1 MIPKLVAGMVDQC
14 QVLVTNLYL
23 NLCKLPRQ
31 LLLGV
36 CQALPAISTDVRPL
50 AAKAAAHL
58 IRVSGRTVNNIV
70 QRVKNAGWT
79 ATAQE
84 PQEAEHEDGE
94 SSTIVPQGQ
103 RSREEILRVLIRE
116 ALHCSSHGL
125 ADDYYVQSVARLQLC
140 GLDVGDKYVSKKFVR
155 MVEFLSAKQLEY
167 LQADVLARRLPG
179 LAVVSPL
186 SIAFDGIS
194 IGDSLFSRA
203 ESFQVIVVSSLNVT
217 TGRLFPQLLASPS
230 SGLFHDGASQAQL
243 VMQSLCEH
251 QAKLTKESLRG
262 RMLAVIGGDGAI
274 CRGGPDMRHA
284 STAAGNLLSQQ
295 VYPDLEAN
303 QHHVEWEKYHRS
315 EAALRQ
321 AISSS
326 EYAKELFALA
336 KGISQKFGFG
346 AGRILLRSPMA

>member
-1 MIPKLVAGMVDQC
+1 MVDQC

-36 CQALPAISTDVRPL
+36 CNALPAISTDVRPL
-50 AAKAAAHL
+50 ASKAAAHL

-79 ATAQE
+79 VAVQE
-84 PQEAEHEDGE
+84 TQDAEHQDGASE
-94 SSTIVPQGQ
+94 STGQ
-103 RSREEILRVLIRE
+103 RSREEILRLLIRE

-125 ADDYYVQSVARLQLC
+125 ADDYYLQSVARMQLC
-140 GLDVGDKYVSKKFVR
+140 GLDIGDKFVSRKFVR
-155 MVEFLSAKQLEY
+155 MIEFLGAKQVEY

-179 LAVVSPL
+179 LAVLSPL

-194 IGDSLFSRA
+194 IGNSLFSRA
-203 ESFQVIVVSSLNVT
+203 ESFLVIVVSSLNVT

-251 QAKLTKESLRG
+251 QGQLTKESLRG

-274 CRGGPDMRHA
+274 CHGGPDMRHA
-284 STAAGNLLSQQ
+284 STGAGNLLSQQ
-295 VYPDLEAN
+295 IYPDIEAS

-315 EAALRQ
+315 ESALRQ

-336 KGISQKFGFG
+336 KGISQKFGYG
-346 AGRILLRSPMA
+346 AGRILLCSPLD